1 MNYLLKVTNTYR
13 VPNEDVALAL
23 REELENTPC
32 GELTAFSY
40 TQKQQKI
47 DKDEYE
53 TYLVCKATL
62 DFCKEKVCDRKVEA
76 SYEEID

>member
-13 VPNEDVALAL
+13 VPHEEAALAL
-23 REELENTPC
+23 REELDKNSC

-40 TQKQQKI
+40 TQKQIKI
-47 DKDEYE
+47 KGEIVE

-62 DFCKEKVCDRKVEA
+62 EFTKEKDPDRNVTVI
-76 SYEEID
+76 YEE

>member
-13 VPNEDVALAL
+13 VPNEETALAL
-23 REELENTPC
+23 REELDKNSC

-40 TQKQQKI
+40 TQKQIKI
-47 DKDEYE
+47 KGEIAE

-62 DFCKEKVCDRKVEA
+62 EFTKERDPDRNVTVT
-76 SYEEID
+76 YEE

>member
-13 VPNEDVALAL
+13 VPNEEAALAL
-23 REELENTPC
+23 REELDENSC

-40 TQKQQKI
+40 TQKQIKI
-47 DKDEYE
+47 KGEIAE

-62 DFCKEKVCDRKVEA
+62 EFTKEKDPDRNVTA
-76 SYEEID
+76 TYEE